1 MSTLDAAGVLA
12 ALVAVTAAMTL
23 APPATGGPDPA
34 DGPSIVR
41 VVPNPIADEDRGE
54 SVTLSVPPG
63 TRLGAYTLDDGEDRV
78 ALPNRTVGGRVT
90 LTAAPG
96 AVANRSTGGNAT
108 ARAAGTLV
116 RVAEFPALANG
127 GERLRLQHEGVLVD
141 ELSYRDAPEGEAY
154 RPADAAGGG
163 GFRPISATA
172 FPVRSSAGGH
182 VRAFVLP
189 DTPGPAVAPL
199 RGAEDR
205 LLLGGYTLTSER
217 VTDALIAA
225 TERGVAVRVLVE
237 GGPVGGLSRAEV
249 RRLDRLVDAGISVR
263 LVGGAAARYDYQH
276 AKFAVAD
283 DRAVVLTENW
293 KPAGVGG
300 NGSRGWGAVVTD
312 EGTAD
317 ALARTF
323 RADFRARD
331 ARPWQAVRLRHAGAE
346 AGGRAN
352 GSYPT
357 RFEPRRFA
365 VRETRV
371 LVAPDNAERAV
382 VGTIDSADRSVRVL
396 QMTVGGPRQPFVR
409 ALVRAA
415 RRGVSVR
422 MLLSSAWYAR
432 EENRAVAE
440 ALNDRAAREGLDLH
454 VRLADPR
461 GRYGKVHAKGVVVDR
476 QTVLVGSLN
485 WNNHSARQNREVV
498 LALRSDGAADYF
510 ARVFRADWRGG
521 AWRLPIG
528 VVLVVALGTVGAVAL
543 AHRFEFEPSRAECDS
558 EQPDRVGW

>member
-1 MSTLDAAGVLA
+1 
-12 ALVAVTAAMTL
+12 VAVTAAVTL
-23 APPATGGPDPA
+23 APPATGVPDPA

-41 VVPNPIADEDRGE
+41 VVPNPVADEDRGE

-90 LTAAPG
+90 LTGAPG
-96 AVANRSTGGNAT
+96 AVANRSTAGPAT
-108 ARAAGTLV
+108 ARASGSLV
-116 RVAEFPALANG
+116 RVPGFPALANG
-127 GERLRLQHEGVLVD
+127 GERLQLRHDGVLID
-141 ELSYRDAPEGEAY
+141 GLTYRDAPEGEAY
-154 RPADAAGGG
+154 RPPSVAGEG
-163 GFRPISATA
+163 GFRPIGATA
-172 FPVRSSAGGH
+172 FPVRRSSGGH

-189 DTPGPAVAPL
+189 DAPGPPVATL

-205 LLLGGYTLTSER
+205 LLLAGYTLTSER
-217 VTDALIAA
+217 VTDALVAA

-237 GGPVGGLSRAEV
+237 GGPVGGLSRAEL
-249 RRLDRLVDAGISVR
+249 RRLDRLVDAGVSVR
-263 LVGGAAARYDYQH
+263 LVGGPAARYDYQH

-300 NGSRGWGAVVTD
+300 NGSRGWGVVVTD
-312 EGTAD
+312 AGTAD

-323 RADFRARD
+323 RSDFRARD
-331 ARPWQAVRLRHAGAE
+331 ARAWRAVRATHADVD
-346 AGGRAN
+346 GGGQAN

-357 RFEPRRFA
+357 RFEPRRFD

-382 VGTIDSADRSVRVL
+382 VSTVDGADRSVRVL

-415 RRGVSVR
+415 RRGVRVR

-432 EENRAVAE
+432 EENRAVAR
-440 ALNDRAAREGLDLH
+440 ALNDRAAREGLDLD

-476 QTVLVGSLN
+476 ETVLVGSLN
-485 WNNHSARQNREVV
+485 WNNHSARENREVV
-498 LALRSDGAADYF
+498 LAVRSDGAADYF

-521 AWRLPIG
+521 AWRLPFG
-528 VVLVVALGTVGAVAL
+528 VLLVVALGTGGAVAL
-543 AHRFEFEPSRAECDS
+543 AHRFEFEPGQAEDHA
-558 EQPDRVGW
+558 EQGERVGW